1 MNWIKCSEKMPKP
14 GQRVLVKLSTM
25 VHIMFIENGAWTDG
39 EWVSGVG
46 FEHIKYWHALPQ
58 PPEE

>member
-1 MNWIKCSEKMPKP
+1 MNWIKCSERMPEP
-14 GQRVLVKLSTM
+14 SQRVLVKLSTM
-25 VHIMFIENGAWTDG
+25 VHIMFIENSAWTDG

-46 FEHIKYWHALPQ
+46 FENIKYWHELPQ